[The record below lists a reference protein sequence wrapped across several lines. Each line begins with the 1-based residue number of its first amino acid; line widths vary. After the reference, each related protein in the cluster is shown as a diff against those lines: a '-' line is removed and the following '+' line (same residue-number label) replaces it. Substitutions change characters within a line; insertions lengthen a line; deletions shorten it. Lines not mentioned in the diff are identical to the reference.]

1 MYKIVL
7 LQDKKN
13 LEFYYKLLNY
23 LLSNNYF
30 VSKVNKNSDYICK
43 ICTGKVENSHHLIF
57 KSVNVQHTW
66 ERVNFGVLISNGN
79 HIIISIYSVRIE
91 TTAMYN

>member
-30 VSKVNKNSDYICK
+30 VSKINKSCDYMCK
-43 ICTGKVENSHHLIF
+43 ICTEKVEHSHHFIF
-57 KSVNVQHTW
+57 ECVNVQHTW
-66 ERVNFGVLISNGN
+66 ILVSNIFGFDFKWKHLVLGFLL
-79 HIIISIYSVRIE
+79 Y
-91 TTAMYN
+91 

>member
-30 VSKVNKNSDYICK
+30 VSKINKDCDYMCK
-43 ICTGKVENSHHLIF
+43 ICEEKVENSDHLMF
-57 KSVNVQHTW
+57 ECVN
-66 ERVNFGVLISNGN
+66 I
-79 HIIISIYSVRIE
+79 
-91 TTAMYN
+91 

>member
-30 VSKVNKNSDYICK
+30 VSKIYKNCDY
-43 ICTGKVENSHHLIF
+43 
-57 KSVNVQHTW
+57 
-66 ERVNFGVLISNGN
+66 
-79 HIIISIYSVRIE
+79 
-91 TTAMYN
+91 M